1 MQMIPF
7 TPKPLAARKEQVSNF
22 NAALSA
28 GVSAGGFPVVSIKGK
43 VFHIS
48 RGDERT
54 LVTKPGEDDPAS
66 SIEVVLLDANPNP
79 SRVYYANG
87 YEEGADSKPDCYSNN
102 GKTPEL
108 DAQSPQASSC
118 EVCVHAQFG
127 SKVSESGKKGWACN
141 NSRRMAIATP
151 DALDE
156 PMLIRVPGA
165 SLKPLATY
173 GRELDGHGYQFNE
186 VITKIGFDYTV
197 AHPALTFKAVGLVD
211 PETLPEVIAQA
222 GSDMVSQIIGTM
234 PMPTRETAEAP
245 DSVSDLPKLEAPA
258 KAAAK
263 PAAKP
268 AAKSTTKV
276 AAKSEPA
283 EAELDNVVAQVEA
296 KPKTATVT
304 VEADSTDSMVDSLD
318 DMLDGVDFD
327 D

>member
-7 TPKPLAARKEQVSNF
+7 TPKPLAARKQQVAGF
-22 NAALSA
+22 NSALAA

-43 VFHIS
+43 VFHIT

-66 SIEVVLLDANPNP
+66 SIEVVLVNANPNP
-79 SRVYYANG
+79 SRVYYAGG

-102 GKTPEL
+102 GKSPES
-108 DAQSPQASSC
+108 DAQTPQSTTCAT
-118 EVCVHAQFG
+118 CVHAQYG
-127 SKVSESGKKGWACN
+127 SKVSESGKKGWACG

-165 SLKPLATY
+165 SLKPLAAY
-173 GRELDGHGYQFNE
+173 ARELDGHGYQFNE

-211 PETLPEVIAQA
+211 PDTLPDVILQA
-222 GSDMVSQIIGTM
+222 ESDIVSQIIGTM
-234 PMPTRETAEAP
+234 AMPTRDAAPAE
-245 DSVSDLPKLEAPA
+245 SVAALPKKTAAPKPAATPAPA
-258 KAAAK
+258 LEEVIEKAAAVK
-263 PAAKP
+263 PKKTVKVEVEAEP
-268 AAKSTTKV
+268 ADDDV
-276 AAKSEPA
+276 AA
-283 EAELDNVVAQVEA
+283 N
-296 KPKTATVT
+296 
-304 VEADSTDSMVDSLD
+304 LD
-318 DMLDGVDFD
+318 DMLDGVSFD